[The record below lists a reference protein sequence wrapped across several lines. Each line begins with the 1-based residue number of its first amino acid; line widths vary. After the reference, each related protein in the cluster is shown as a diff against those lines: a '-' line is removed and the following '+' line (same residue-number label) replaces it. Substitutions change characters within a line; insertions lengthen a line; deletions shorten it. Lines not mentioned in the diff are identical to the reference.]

1 MAPVNLKEK
10 LLSLIEREIRCSNKL
25 TPGLIMAKMN
35 SLSDKDIIN
44 ALYKASQNNVNVLL
58 NVRGICLLVPGVKG
72 QSENISVISIID
84 RFLEHSRMY
93 YFQNSGEEE
102 IYLSSAD
109 CMPRNLE
116 RRIELL
122 FPIIDEEVFQNLK
135 DLLLIY
141 FSDNQKAFLLQS
153 DGSWKQRNRE
163 KGEEKIR
170 AQKLIHESFKKKNET
185 LYNNAREFTV
195 RRSQAAET

>member
-1 MAPVNLKEK
+1 
-10 LLSLIEREIRCSNKL
+10 
-25 TPGLIMAKMN
+25 
-35 SLSDKDIIN
+35 
-44 ALYKASQNNVNVLL
+44 
-58 NVRGICLLVPGVKG
+58 
-72 QSENISVISIID
+72 
-84 RFLEHSRMY
+84 
-93 YFQNSGEEE
+93 
-102 IYLSSAD
+102 
-109 CMPRNLE
+109 MPRNLE